1 MDNPIDL
8 ERLSEVFTD
17 HPWLAE
23 AISNGA
29 WWGNGDGTVQ
39 LVTPV
44 EDPMAV
50 RAGLVAFAEALGV
63 APEDVSGGGAPA
75 RSAGRG
81 TQAPINAAGARRAAR
96 AASRDGH
103 GPWVATRLPRSG

>member
-23 AISNGA
+23 ALSNGA
-29 WWGNGDGTVQ
+29 WWGNGDGTVR

-44 EDPMAV
+44 EDPMAI
-50 RAGLVAFAEALGV
+50 RAGLAAFADALGV
-63 APEDVSGGGAPA
+63 APEDVTGDRPSAVQDAAPV
-75 RSAGRG
+75 
-81 TQAPINAAGARRAAR
+81 TDAGARRAAR
-96 AASRDGH
+96 AASRAGH
-103 GPWVATRLPRSG
+103 DPSIATRRPWSG